1 MPPKKRQRKGE
12 EGIASEDA
20 PAAAD
25 DESAEVKEALDAMW
39 CDPRATPAVVLVG
52 ARGSGKSYF
61 ANKMVRAALLNGAI
75 DKLFAVVPTL
85 KFEASGSYAWFD
97 DPQFKGKIFALE
109 AYSPSLTLQ
118 LLNRKIEEK
127 SSRVALWVDDLAAA
141 DGEVFWADRNF
152 AKLLV
157 VSRHLRTCI
166 VLCNHSVASG
176 STLPCFIR
184 QNISHLVLMRVSNR
198 KLLETAFI
206 EFLSLHKGFKNFK
219 HFLAEFTRITEQG
232 PGSGICIDLAGK
244 APGKA
249 ALSIRE
255 WWQDYAPE
263 KAPAAEKKAP
273 APGPAKSVDV
283 KESVK

>member
-1 MPPKKRQRKGE
+1 MPPKKKRRQTE

-20 PAAAD
+20 PAAAEG
-25 DESAEVKEALDAMW
+25 ESAEVKEALDAMW
-39 CDPRATPAVVLVG
+39 CDPKATPAVVLVG
-52 ARGSGKSYF
+52 ARGSGKSFF
-61 ANKMVRAALLNGAI
+61 ANKMIRAALENGAI

-85 KFEASGSYAWFD
+85 RFEASGSYAWFD
-97 DPQFKGKIFALE
+97 DPQFKGKIFVQE

-127 SSRVALWVDDLAAA
+127 SSRVCLWVDDLAAA
-141 DGEVFWADRNF
+141 DGLAFFADHNF
-152 AKLLV
+152 ARLLV

-176 STLPCFIR
+176 HQIPAFVR
-184 QNISHLVLMRVSNR
+184 QQVSHLVLMRVSNR
-198 KLLETAFI
+198 KLLETAYI
-206 EFLSLHKGFKNFK
+206 EFLSLHKGFRNFK
-219 HFLAEFTRITEQG
+219 HFLEVFVRISEQG

-263 KAPAAEKKAP
+263 KAPAAEKKAAAP
-273 APGPAKSVDV
+273 AEKVNV

>member
-1 MPPKKRQRKGE
+1 MPPKKKRRQTE

-20 PAAAD
+20 PAAAQG
-25 DESAEVKEALDAMW
+25 ESAEVKEALDAMW
-39 CDPRATPAVVLVG
+39 CDPHATPAVVLVG
-52 ARGSGKSYF
+52 TRGSGKSF
-61 ANKMVRAALLNGAI
+61 FSIKMIRGALENGAI

-85 KFEASGSYAWFD
+85 KFEASGSYAWFN
-97 DPQFKGKIFALE
+97 DPQYAGRIFVQE
-109 AYSPSLTLQ
+109 AYSPTLTLQ

-127 SSRVALWVDDLAAA
+127 SSRICYWIDDLAAA
-141 DGEVFWADRNF
+141 DGEVFWADKAF

-157 VSRHLRTCI
+157 VSRHLRTCV

-176 STLPCFIR
+176 HQLPAFVR

-198 KLLETAFI
+198 KLLETAYI
-206 EFLSLHKGFKNFK
+206 EFLSLHKGFRNFK
-219 HFLAEFTRITEQG
+219 HFLEVFVRISEQG

-263 KAPAAEKKAP
+263 TKAVAAEKKAG
-273 APGPAKSVDV
+273 APAKNVNV
-283 KESVK
+283 EESVK